1 MYNPLTALIIGTIL
15 LGITAVIFWPEKGIW
30 ARWQKNSHLN
40 ERVLSEDVLKH
51 IYKFEMKG
59 QRPTIESIAGV
70 LHISL
75 NDTAELLEKMEANA
89 LLTMTGDLI
98 QLTPNGREAALHII
112 RAHRLYEH
120 YLAEET
126 GYDEAEWHGQAERF
140 EHALTP
146 AEIEDLA
153 AQLGNPIYDPH
164 GDPIPTANG
173 QLITHGGRPL
183 TAMMPDSPGQ
193 IVHLEDEPE
202 IVYAQLVAEGLYPGM
217 PVRIIEKTP
226 NRIRFWANGDEHVLA
241 PIVAANISVTPT
253 APQSEDPMPEN
264 SQRLSQLHIGETAE
278 VIGISRRCRGAER
291 RRFMDLGI
299 LPGAQ
304 ITAEMRSPGGD
315 PTAYIIRDALIAL
328 RSDQAAMIQVK
339 KAAA

>member
-1 MYNPLTALIIGTIL
+1 MYDPLTALIFGL
-15 LGITAVIFWPEKGIW
+15 VVAAVTAVIVWPEKGIW

-40 ERVLSEDVLKH
+40 ERVMSEDALKH

-59 QRPTIESIAGV
+59 QRPTRKA
-70 LHISL
+70 SL
-75 NDTAELLEKMEANA
+75 ASSTSASMIPPGYWRGWKPTP
-89 LLTMTGDLI
+89 LLTLTGEVI

-126 GYDEAEWHGQAERF
+126 GYDEAEWHGQAERL
-140 EHALTP
+140 EHLFTP
-146 AEIEDLA
+146 AQIDDLA
-153 AQLGNPIYDPH
+153 AQLGHPTYDPH
-164 GDPIPTANG
+164 GDPIPTAAG

-183 TAMMPDSPGQ
+183 TAMAPDTLGQ

-202 IVYAQLVAEGLYPGM
+202 IVYAQLAAEGLYPGM
-217 PVRIIEKTP
+217 SIRIIEKTP
-226 NRIRFWANGDEHVLA
+226 NRIRFWANGDEHILA
-241 PIVAANISVTPT
+241 PIVAANISVTPII
-253 APQSEDPMPEN
+253 PQEEAMPVN
-264 SQRLSQLHIGETAE
+264 GRRLSQLPIGETAE
-278 VIGISRRCRGAER
+278 VIAISRRCRGAER